1 MEDIKIYD
9 KHVAFWGSFLSNFYP
24 CTFVLNKPFDVI
36 YTISDVDESER
47 KDFVWK
53 SSEQCFMAHKAH
65 CFMDFKTLSD
75 IMSTEDP
82 KEAKKLGRKVKDY
95 DDEIWSSLRKMIMK
109 KVVFEKFSQN
119 EELKSL
125 LLSEE
130 FRGKTFVEGS
140 PFDKVWGVG
149 MDWRNPDID
158 NEENWKGENLL
169 GKVLTEIR
177 DKFLEENEQK
187 IN

>member
-24 CTFVLNKPFDVI
+24 CTFILNEPFDVI
-36 YTISDVDESER
+36 YEINDVDESER
-47 KDFVWK
+47 KDFIWK

-65 CFMDFKTLSD
+65 CFMDFKTMGE

-95 DDEIWSSLRKMIMK
+95 NDEIWSSIRKTIMK

-158 NEENWKGENLL
+158 NEENWKGKNLL

-187 IN
+187 TN

>member
-36 YTISDVDESER
+36 YTINDVDESER
-47 KDFVWK
+47 KDFIWK

-65 CFMDFKTLSD
+65 CFMDFKTMGD
-75 IMSTEDP
+75 IMLTEDP
-82 KEAKKLGRKVKDY
+82 KEAKKLGRKIKDY
-95 DDEIWSSLRKMIMK
+95 DDEIWSSLRKAIMK

-119 EELKSL
+119 DNLKSL

-149 MDWRNPDID
+149 MDWRNTDID

-177 DKFLEENEQK
+177 DKFLEENE
-187 IN
+187 

>member
-9 KHVAFWGSFLSNFYP
+9 KHVAFWGSAFSNFYP
-24 CTFVLNKPFDVI
+24 CSFIEGGK
-36 YTISDVDESER
+36 
-47 KDFVWK
+47 VWK
-53 SSEQCFMAHKAH
+53 NSEQCFMAKKAEY
-65 CFMDFKTLSD
+65 FKDMEILEEILKAETP
-75 IMSTEDP
+75 E
-82 KEAKKLGRKVKDY
+82 KAKKLGRKVKNFDAEKWSKVCFDKMY
-95 DDEIWSSLRKMIMK
+95 DA
-109 KVVFEKFSQN
+109 VYAKFSQN
-119 EELKSL
+119 NDLKEL
-125 LLSEE
+125 LLSSDFE
-130 FRGKTFVEGS
+130 GKSFVEGS